1 MKKFIQSRGFIIT
14 MLSLLCVMI
23 LGVCWYVNRDKDSG
37 FSPAESPPATVS
49 QAWTEST
56 SETKKVTTKAETSA
70 PQTSPAQET
79 RTEEYPKVVE
89 TESDKEVVVEF
100 TPTEKPV
107 ETQPPAP
114 EGKTIMEDPGPEH
127 PVNPAPEVTAPP
139 TQAEAPST
147 PVPGSTNGEG
157 AFYDPVFG
165 WVEPGEVHQS
175 TVDSDGDPN
184 KMVGN
189 MGD

>member
-1 MKKFIQSRGFIIT
+1 MKKILQSRGFIIT
-14 MLSLLCVMI
+14 TLSLLCVAI
-23 LGVCWYVNRDKDSG
+23 LGVCWYVNRDKDSE
-37 FSPAESPPATVS
+37 FSPAESPPAAVS
-49 QAWTEST
+49 QEWTESA
-56 SETKKVTTKAETSA
+56 SETEKVITKAETSA
-70 PQTSPAQET
+70 PQTSPAPET
-79 RTEEYPKVVE
+79 RTEEYPKVAE

-114 EGKTIMEDPGPEH
+114 EGKTIIVDPGPEH

-139 TQAEAPST
+139 TQAEVPST
-147 PVPGSTNGEG
+147 PAPGSSNGEG

-165 WVEPGEVHQS
+165 WVKPGEVHQS

>member
-1 MKKFIQSRGFIIT
+1 MKKIFKSRGFIIT
-14 MLSLLCVMI
+14 TLSLLCAVI

-49 QAWTEST
+49 QGWTESA
-56 SETKKVTTKAETSA
+56 SETEKVTTKAETSA
-70 PQTSPAQET
+70 LQTSPEPET
-79 RTEEYPKVVE
+79 RTEEYPKVAE

-100 TPTEKPV
+100 TPTKKSV

-127 PVNPAPEVTAPP
+127 PVNPAPETTAPP
-139 TQAEAPST
+139 TQAEVPTT
-147 PVPGSTNGEG
+147 PAPGSSNGQG